1 VSCLEPPVKLVPW
14 FWEPPSIKGTHLPIS
29 FSSQK
34 LRPAQ
39 HCLGLML
46 SGFYFLTGSGS
57 WADYRALGLA
67 ILNFEGKIITTRIR
81 SNLKTETKKQTP
93 AGVRPKT
100 RTGTKTCFIQVPILH
115 SLRNVFLMLQM
126 FVYVLFF
133 PTVVRHV
140 VILWKNFKHTLFWI
154 INFRVYG
161 GDGIRN
167 VIIMFGTC
175 LKCAI
180 LLIFLGLG
188 IWLI

>member
-1 VSCLEPPVKLVPW
+1 
-14 FWEPPSIKGTHLPIS
+14 
-29 FSSQK
+29 
-34 LRPAQ
+34 
-39 HCLGLML
+39 ML

-133 PTVVRHV
+133 PTVVRQCC
-140 VILWKNFKHTLFWI
+140 NFVKIFQAYTFLNNKFQGVW
-154 INFRVYG
+154 G
-161 GDGIRN
+161 G
-167 VIIMFGTC
+167 
-175 LKCAI
+175 
-180 LLIFLGLG
+180 
-188 IWLI
+188 WH